1 MPSLIVLLFYSVIV
15 SVILACLL
23 DTYLTYFNKGDTMRN
38 RDLLVAVL
46 VMAVWGLNFSVIK
59 LGVGE
64 ADPILVT
71 ALRFTFATLPAVF
84 FVKRPDVK
92 WRYLISYGLIFGLGV
107 WGMATWSIDAGL
119 SAGMSSVL
127 LQLNVFITIFL
138 GYLFLNEP
146 LSKVKLLGC
155 LLAISGLVLSLSV
168 TDGTVSLTG
177 VILILI
183 AALCWSLTSIIV
195 KKAEIKEV
203 FAFTVWAMIFAP
215 VPLFLIAFYRSGT
228 EHILNTLQTWNSP
241 LAFSIL
247 FQAYPVTLLGYWI
260 WNRIL
265 SKYPISTVAP
275 LTLLVPIFGLLGGA
289 IFYQEQVESTKIV
302 SCLLIIAGL
311 MIGLIRPKV
320 WLNMSYKINFLHLFK
335 NKH

>member
-1 MPSLIVLLFYSVIV
+1 MS
-15 SVILACLL
+15 
-23 DTYLTYFNKGDTMRN
+23 N
-38 RDLLVAVL
+38 RDLLIAVL
-46 VMAVWGLNFSVIK
+46 VMAVWGINFSVIK

-71 ALRFTFATLPAVF
+71 ALRFTFATLPAIF

-92 WRYLISYGLIFGLGV
+92 WVYLFSYGLVFSVGV

-119 SAGMSSVL
+119 SAGMASVL
-127 LQLNVFITIFL
+127 LQLNVFIAVFL

-146 LSKVKLLGC
+146 LSKAKLVGC

-168 TDGTVSLTG
+168 TDGTVSLPG

-183 AALCWSLTSIIV
+183 AASCWSVASIII
-195 KKAEIKEV
+195 KKAVTKEV

-215 VPLFLIAFYRSGT
+215 VPLFLVAFYRSGA
-228 EHILNTLQTWNSP
+228 EQVLNTLQTWNSL

-265 SKYPISTVAP
+265 SKYPLSTVAP
-275 LTLLVPIFGLLGGA
+275 ITLLVPIFGLLGGVV
-289 IFYQEQVESTKIV
+289 FYQEQIESIKIV
-302 SCLLIIAGL
+302 SCVLIIFGL
-311 MIGLIRPKV
+311 MVGLIPSRV
-320 WLNMSYKINFLHLFK
+320 WSNSKQFF
-335 NKH
+335 